1 MGLEKE
7 RRPQF
12 FAAGR
17 EYTAAQIEKLRT
29 ALGIPLLRNEVQAA
43 NGDLARRIIA
53 LEGRAGA
60 VEDRTT
66 ALEAFG
72 RVSLLGSAAALNL
85 AAVQAYDTQ
94 IAWPADLADGDLYI
108 VVGEVNGR
116 IAQIVQGIEITGI
129 DAGAADAALA
139 AGASI
144 PLYPVDVTGA
154 AAIASLGK
162 SADDAGAVLL
172 QPAAADAD
180 ASLAI
185 FRVVI

>member
-1 MGLEKE
+1 M
-7 RRPQF
+7 
-12 FAAGR
+12 
-17 EYTAAQIEKLRT
+17 T
-29 ALGIPLLRNEVQAA
+29 LGIDWPAVI
-43 NGDLARRIIA
+43 GDL
-53 LEGRAGA
+53 
-60 VEDRTT
+60 D
-66 ALEAFG
+66 
-72 RVSLLGSAAALNL
+72 
-85 AAVQAYDTQ
+85 Q
-94 IAWPADLADGDLYI
+94 YI

-116 IAQIVQGIEITGI
+116 IAQIVQGVEIAGI

-162 SADDAGAVLL
+162 SAAGDVLL

>member
-1 MGLEKE
+1 MGLEKL

-17 EYTAAQIEKLRT
+17 EYTAEQIEKLRT
-29 ALGIPLLRNEVQAA
+29 AVGIPLLRNEVQAA

-53 LEGRAGA
+53 LEGRA
-60 VEDRTT
+60 E

-85 AAVQAYDTQ
+85 EVVQAYDTQ

-108 VVGEVNGR
+108 VVGDVNGR